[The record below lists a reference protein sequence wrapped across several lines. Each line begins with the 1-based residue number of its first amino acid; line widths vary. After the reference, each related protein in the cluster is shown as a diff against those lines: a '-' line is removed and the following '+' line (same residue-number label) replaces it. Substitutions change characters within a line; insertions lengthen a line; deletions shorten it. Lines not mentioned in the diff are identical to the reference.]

1 MIIRPVIT
9 EKTIALVNLENKYT
23 FLVDKDANKIEIAK
37 AVAKK
42 YNVTVLDV
50 NMIVTI
56 GKLKSFG
63 RRRVTGRRSSNKKA
77 IVTLKAKE
85 SIADFNVG

>member
-9 EKTIALVNLENKYT
+9 EKTIAMVNLENKYT
-23 FLVDKDANKIEIAK
+23 FMVDTNANKIEIAK

-50 NMIVTI
+50 NMIMTI
-56 GKLKSFG
+56 GKIKNFGKKRISG
-63 RRRVTGRRSSNKKA
+63 RRKSNKKA

-85 SIADFNVG
+85 TIADFNVG